1 MQGRTNNY
9 FLNMQENKKM
19 RKGVSKG
26 MQKKCT
32 AHLIFL
38 RHLKGQNLAATL
50 LSKMNCIF
58 GEKLK
63 DT

>member
-1 MQGRTNNY
+1 MQA
-9 FLNMQENKKM
+9 NKKM